1 MCAVQKPYLHG
12 KFFMEDT
19 VFVPTVKWDSN
30 IPTMYRMNYLHP
42 KKCTKIIRDSQMCF
56 CFVLFSNTVGQATFF
71 FAFSPNIYQH
81 FEISSHYNLIS
92 INTWPKRLLGK
103 KVIHKKIGC
112 NHFYIICSMR
122 KCRTMDKYYKKRG
135 KFSQISANGCLSGW
149 ELFLCEWYFGFNA
162 K

>member
-1 MCAVQKPYLHG
+1 MCAIQKPYLHG

-42 KKCTKIIRDSQMCF
+42 KKCTKVIRDSQMCF

-92 INTWPKRLLGK
+92 INAWPKRLLGK
-103 KVIHKKIGC
+103 KVILKKIGC
-112 NHFYIICSMR
+112 NHFYIICFMG
-122 KCRTMDKYYKKRG
+122 KCRTNATKKNWG
-135 KFSQISANGCLSGW
+135 KFSQFSADGYLSGW
-149 ELFLCEWYFGFNA
+149 ERFPCEWYFGF
-162 K
+162 KII